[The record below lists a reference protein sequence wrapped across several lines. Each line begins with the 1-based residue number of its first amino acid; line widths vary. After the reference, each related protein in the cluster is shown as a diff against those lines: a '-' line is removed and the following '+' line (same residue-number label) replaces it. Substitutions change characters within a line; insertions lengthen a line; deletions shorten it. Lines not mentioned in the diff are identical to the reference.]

1 MNTQPSTLTATI
13 IGRII
18 PLVDPETQSLLALGR
33 EQDWDFNI
41 LGQAPLPD
49 QPVRLGDWLVVP
61 AHQDS
66 SQVPARALERV
77 QAIYEAGIRPKGFLL
92 VHEAPLALPAP
103 ETETVQIPQIPTFP
117 RINRK
122 MIVIAIAV
130 LIFGL
135 IILPATVA
143 VIAAAL
149 TATAS
154 LAAPAALVVGAAILD
169 PILVAVTE
177 DGYWVEIDRWWN

>member
-1 MNTQPSTLTATI
+1 MNTQTSTLTASI
-13 IGRII
+13 LGRII
-18 PLVDPETQSLLALGR
+18 PLVDRETRTLLELGR
-33 EQDWDFNI
+33 QQDWDFAI
-41 LGQAPLPD
+41 LGRAPLPD
-49 QPVRLGDWLVVP
+49 QPVRLGDWLVIP
-61 AHQDS
+61 AYQDS
-66 SQVPARALERV
+66 SQVPARTLERI
-77 QAIYEAGIRPKGFLL
+77 QAIYAAGLRPKGFLL

-103 ETETVQIPQIPTFP
+103 EKETIEIPQMPTYP
-117 RINRK
+117 RNNRK

-154 LAAPAALVVGAAILD
+154 LAAPAALVVSAAILD
-169 PILVAVTE
+169 PILVAVSE